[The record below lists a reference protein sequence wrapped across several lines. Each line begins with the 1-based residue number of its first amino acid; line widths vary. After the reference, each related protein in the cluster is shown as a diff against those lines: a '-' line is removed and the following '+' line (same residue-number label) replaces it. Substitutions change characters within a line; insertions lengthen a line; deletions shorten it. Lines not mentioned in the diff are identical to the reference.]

1 MRNNS
6 RNSRLSSTMSR
17 ERQIREREGFAR
29 SQRNEADETIKP
41 ERSRGQIREN
51 RERNRERASS
61 PFGGSRVRPGE
72 SVRYTD
78 EELETKSLSESH
90 RDETRERQAIIRHK
104 AVTIILVVLCC
115 YMVTLIFGVAMTD
128 YQYNKDGKIAPAVMS
143 VADIREKAQFSQV
156 KGQYENIRELYKKI
170 LLLDYRMA
178 QGQED
183 QKLLATEYQK
193 YLDSAAGIATKIKAL
208 NVDTKYNEIK
218 TMMYNWSYTYMAQ
231 YIQYM
236 ASAIL
241 QDNSSDAEEA
251 LKFKDD
257 LLIQFTSITQSLVA
271 VGENINGVDLTDMKK
286 FDPGTYAEN
295 KIKGKEK

>member
-17 ERQIREREGFAR
+17 ERQIRERGEFAR
-29 SQRNEADETIKP
+29 SQRNEADKTIKP

-51 RERNRERASS
+51 RERDRERS

-104 AVTIILVVLCC
+104 AVTVLLVVLCC